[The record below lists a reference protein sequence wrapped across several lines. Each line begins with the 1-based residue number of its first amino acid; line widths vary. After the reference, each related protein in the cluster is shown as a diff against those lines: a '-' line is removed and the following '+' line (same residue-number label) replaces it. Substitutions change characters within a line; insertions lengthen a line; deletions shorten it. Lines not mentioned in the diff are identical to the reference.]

1 MYGVRPA
8 RLTLDELFA
17 ESRELLAK
25 TAHNAPQ
32 TEPLPI
38 VWSCAEGRWINNPE
52 YATFKHG
59 KFQR

>member
-25 TAHNAPQ
+25 VSHKTPQ
-32 TEPLPI
+32 PEPLPI
-38 VWSCAEGRWINNPE
+38 VWSCVEGRWVNNPE
-52 YATFKHG
+52 FAAFKHG
-59 KFQR
+59 KFQK

>member
-8 RLTLDELFA
+8 RYTLDELFA
-17 ESRELLAK
+17 QSREVLAK
-25 TAHNAPQ
+25 ASPNTPQ

-38 VWSCAEGRWINNPE
+38 VWDCTQGRWINNPE
-52 YATFKHG
+52 FATFKHG

>member
-8 RLTLDELFA
+8 RLTLDELVA

-25 TAHNAPQ
+25 LDKNTPA
-32 TEPLPI
+32 TEPTPFL
-38 VWSCAEGRWINNPE
+38 WSCAEGRWVNNPDH
-52 YATFKHG
+52 AKFIHG